1 MKPEKRNQLD
11 TLERAL
17 VHAHALRE
25 APAFSQPW
33 REAVMRDIRLEA
45 GREKTL
51 LELPNAIWRAAAM
64 VALVSAVFVGSALTW
79 NAGQTDFSALFTMAT
94 ADSTLMSGA
103 P

>member
-1 MKPEKRNQLD
+1 MKPSKSKQLD
-11 TLERAL
+11 TLERAFAR
-17 VHAHALRE
+17 AHAFRG
-25 APAFSQPW
+25 APVFSQPW
-33 REAVMRDIRLEA
+33 RDAVMRDIRLEA
-45 GREKTL
+45 GREQTL
-51 LELPNAIWRAAAM
+51 LELPNAIWRAAAV

>member
-1 MKPEKRNQLD
+1 MKPEKKNQLD

-17 VHAHALRE
+17 ADAHALRE

-33 REAVMRDIRLEA
+33 RDAVMRDIRLEA
-45 GREKTL
+45 VREHTL

-64 VALVSAVFVGSALTW
+64 VALVSAVFIGSALTW
-79 NAGQTDFSALFTMAT
+79 NAGQTDFSALFAMAT
-94 ADSTLMSGA
+94 ADSTLMAGA

>member
-1 MKPEKRNQLD
+1 MKPENRHPLE

-17 VHAHALRE
+17 AEAHALRE

-33 REAVMRDIRLEA
+33 RDGVMRDIRVEA

-64 VALVSAVFVGSALTW
+64 VAFVSAVFVGSALTW
-79 NAGQTDFSALFTMAT
+79 NAGRTDFSALFTMAT